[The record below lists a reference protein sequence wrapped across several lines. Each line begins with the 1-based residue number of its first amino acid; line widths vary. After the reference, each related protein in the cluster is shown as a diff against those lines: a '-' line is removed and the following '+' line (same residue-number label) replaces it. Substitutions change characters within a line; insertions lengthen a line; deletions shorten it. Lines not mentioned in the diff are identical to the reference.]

1 MSTTV
6 PMTPPG
12 LEKLHRQLRHLLEV
26 ERPQN
31 VRDIEVAR
39 EHGDLRENAE
49 YHAAKERQG
58 QIDGQM
64 KWLENLIASAQVID
78 PTTLSGDRVVFGATV
93 TLIDIDADDAEPV
106 RYKIV
111 GEHESDL
118 SQGLISFASPIARA
132 LIGKSEGDEVTVR
145 TPGGQR
151 VFEIDSV
158 DFI

>member
-6 PMTPPG
+6 PMTPAG
-12 LEKLHRQLRHLLEV
+12 LEKLHLQLRHLKEV

-78 PTTLSGDRVVFGATV
+78 PTSLSGDRVVFGATV
-93 TLIDIDADDAEPV
+93 TLIDGERDDAEPV

-118 SQGLISFASPIARA
+118 AQGLISFASPIARA
-132 LIGKSEGDEVTVR
+132 MIGKSEGDEVTVQ
-145 TPGGQR
+145 TPGGKR

-158 DFI
+158 EFV